1 MAEMGETET
10 RVSVYN
16 PKMLSTIVKDREVME
31 QRSYS
36 RRGEKKEISG
46 FRRMKLRGNSVD

>member
-1 MAEMGETET
+1 MGETET

-16 PKMLSTIVKDREVME
+16 PKMLSTIVKDREVKE